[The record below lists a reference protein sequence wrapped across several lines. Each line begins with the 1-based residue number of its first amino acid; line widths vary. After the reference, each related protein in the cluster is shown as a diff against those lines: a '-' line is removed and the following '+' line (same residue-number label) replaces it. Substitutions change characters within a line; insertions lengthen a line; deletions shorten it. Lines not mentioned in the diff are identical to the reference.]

1 MGRFFTPEF
10 FADPYPTYDELRGE
24 PVHWEEELEGW
35 VLTGYGEVAAALAD
49 LRVSRGGG
57 PREGDLLTRLLTR
70 MMLFTDPPG
79 HTRLRALAN
88 RAFTPRRV
96 EALRPR
102 IAAIVDELLAPVE
115 EGEWELIEG
124 LAYPLPVIVIAEI
137 LSLPSGDQA
146 LFKRW
151 SDDVIAV
158 AAGRAASPELRE
170 QALRSATELAEYFA
184 GLVDELRARPNDTL
198 LSGLVEAEEGSTRL
212 SEDELLA
219 NAILLL
225 MNGHET
231 TTFAIG
237 NGMHSLL
244 RHPSELVRL
253 RDDPGLIAG
262 AVEEI
267 LRYDGSIQMRGA
279 SAREDFELGSSE
291 IRAGQVVWLAIGA
304 TGRDPRMFREPN
316 RFDIG
321 RSPNRHLQFGRGAH
335 FCIGAALAR
344 AEIEF
349 AVGGLLGR
357 FRRIELAAAEIEWHQ
372 IDVFRG
378 PKALP
383 LALGR

>member
-24 PVHWEEELEGW
+24 RVHWEEELEGW
-35 VLTGYGEVAAALAD
+35 VLTAYGEVAAALAD
-49 LRVSRGGG
+49 PRVSRGGG

-70 MMLFTDPPG
+70 MMLFTDPPE

-102 IAAIVDELLAPVE
+102 IAGIVDELLARVE
-115 EGEWELIEG
+115 EGEWDLIEG

-137 LSLPSGDQA
+137 LSLPPDDRA

-158 AAGRAASPELRE
+158 AASRAASPEVRE

-184 GLVDELRARPNDTL
+184 GLVAELRAHPSDTL

-212 SEDELLA
+212 TEDELLA

-231 TTFAIG
+231 CAMT
-237 NGMHSLL
+237 
-244 RHPSELVRL
+244 
-253 RDDPGLIAG
+253 
-262 AVEEI
+262 
-267 LRYDGSIQMRGA
+267 
-279 SAREDFELGSSE
+279 LGSSRVLSRKSSATTARSRCGASRLVRISSSTRRRFE
-291 IRAGQVVWLAIGA
+291 RDRSSGSRSAQPAAIRGCSASRTASTSAVRR
-304 TGRDPRMFREPN
+304 TGTFSSDAVPTSVLEPRSRV
-316 RFDIG
+316 R
-321 RSPNRHLQFGRGAH
+321 RSS
-335 FCIGAALAR
+335 
-344 AEIEF
+344 
-349 AVGGLLGR
+349 
-357 FRRIELAAAEIEWHQ
+357 
-372 IDVFRG
+372 
-378 PKALP
+378 
-383 LALGR
+383 